1 MGVSSLG
8 KYFRTQNRKLG
19 SKTIDAIFIS
29 YAQNSNA
36 YRFLVI
42 KSDISDISYNSI
54 LEARDAS
61 FFEDIFF
68 LRLEFLDP

>member
-1 MGVSSLG
+1 MIIG
-8 KYFRTQNRKLG
+8 
-19 SKTIDAIFIS
+19 

-42 KSDISDISYNSI
+42 KFDISNISYNSI

-61 FFEDIFF
+61 FFDDIFF